1 MKAPKQ
7 DRMASRFAALDDE
20 RRAGLVTFITAGDP
34 DPETSFEILKGLP
47 AAGADLIELGMPFTD
62 PMADGP
68 AIQASSLRALK
79 AGADMHKTLDLVRRF
94 RATDQA
100 TPIVLM
106 GYYNPIYIYGV
117 PRFLKDALAAGVD
130 GLIVV
135 DLPPEEDDELCIPAL
150 AAGLHFIRLATPT
163 TDEKRLPAVLAHT
176 SGFIYY
182 VSITGITGSA
192 SVDDTAAAAAVA
204 RLRAKTDLPV
214 AVGFGIKTPEQAAK
228 IARVADAAVVGSALV
243 QTIADSLDTDGH
255 PTKDTSAKALAFVRQ
270 LADCVRNARA
280 TANTGRVV

>member
-1 MKAPKQ
+1 
-7 DRMASRFAALDDE
+7 
-20 RRAGLVTFITAGDP
+20 
-34 DPETSFEILKGLP
+34 
-47 AAGADLIELGMPFTD
+47 
-62 PMADGP
+62 
-68 AIQASSLRALK
+68 
-79 AGADMHKTLDLVRRF
+79 VRRF
-94 RATDQA
+94 RATDDA

-117 PRFLKDALAAGVD
+117 QRFLKDALSAGVD

-150 AAGLHFIRLATPT
+150 NAGLHFIRLATPT

-192 SVDDTAAAAAVA
+192 SADDAAVSAAVA

-214 AVGFGIKTPEQAAK
+214 AVGFGIKTPDQAAK

-243 QTIADSLDTDGH
+243 QIIADSLDLNGQASGETAG
-255 PTKDTSAKALAFVRQ
+255 KALIFVRA
-270 LADCVRNARA
+270 LAEGVRHARDRKPARA
-280 TANTGRVV
+280 SVGG